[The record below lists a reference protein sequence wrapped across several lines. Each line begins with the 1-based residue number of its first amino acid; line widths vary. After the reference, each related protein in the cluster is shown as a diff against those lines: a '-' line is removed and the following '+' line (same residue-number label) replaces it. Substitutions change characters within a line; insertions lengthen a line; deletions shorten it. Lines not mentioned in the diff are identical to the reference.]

1 MIAKKSL
8 NVGGPVCVCVCAC
21 VSGSVAG
28 RPWLNVLSDAA
39 CQRDICSP
47 TGGRDADSEGAIEL
61 TVGVKERLG

>member
-1 MIAKKSL
+1 M
-8 NVGGPVCVCVCAC
+8 CVCAC